1 MVMLSHER
9 EEFIMLCVALDIAS
23 KKHQFAI
30 ADGEKQT
37 NGEVANEGRALAA
50 FFTKIAERDP
60 AATVVM
66 EATGVYH
73 WEAAMAA
80 HAANLQVSVINP
92 KTSANF
98 AKALSLRAKTDRVD
112 AQMLL
117 TFALRMSPLQRW
129 HPPRSVVIE
138 LRAISRHVQALHEQ
152 LVATKNRLH
161 AQQVMGECPAF
172 VLRDQKQEIKRLEQR
187 IAKASEEAMTRIK
200 ADVEL
205 QAQFDALDSITGIAQ
220 ASAISILGELAPLPT
235 QMRAKECVAHAGL
248 DVRQHESGSSVA
260 KPGRLSKQG
269 NHFLRRAFYMPALVA
284 IVHDPHAKAFYER
297 LVGRGKKKMQ
307 ALCAV
312 MRKLLTAAWSLSK
325 SRATYDGSLLFAR
338 VDA

>member
-9 EEFIMLCVALDIAS
+9 EEFTMLYLALDIAS

-37 NGEVANEGRALAA
+37 LGETANEGRSLAA
-50 FFTKIAERDP
+50 FFAKIAERDP

-80 HAANLQVSVINP
+80 HAANLRVSVINP

-98 AKALSLRAKTDRVD
+98 AKALSMRTKTDRVD

-117 TFALRMSPLQRW
+117 MFAQRMPLQRW
-129 HPPRSVVIE
+129 QPPRAAVIE
-138 LRAISRHVQALHEQ
+138 LRAISRHLLSLSEQ
-152 LVATKNRLH
+152 LVVTKNRLH
-161 AQQVMGECPAF
+161 AHEVTGDCPSF

-187 IAKASEEAMTRIK
+187 IAKASQEAMARIK
-200 ADVEL
+200 DDCDL
-205 QAQFDALDSITGIAQ
+205 QAQFDAIDSITGIAQ
-220 ASAISILGELAPLPT
+220 ASAIAILGELAPMPID
-235 QMRAKECVAHAGL
+235 MKAKACVAHAGL

-269 NHFLRRAFYMPALVA
+269 NHYLRRAFYMPALVA
-284 IVHDPHAKAFYER
+284 IVHDRHAKAFYER
-297 LVGRGKKKMQ
+297 LVAKGKKKMQ
-307 ALCAV
+307 AICAV

-325 SRATYDGSLLFAR
+325 SRATYDGTLLFADLR
-338 VDA
+338 S

>member
-1 MVMLSHER
+1 
-9 EEFIMLCVALDIAS
+9 MLCVALDIAG
-23 KKHQFAI
+23 KKHQFAT
-30 ADGEKQT
+30 ADGEKRSS
-37 NGEVANEGRALAA
+37 GEVANEGRALAA
-50 FFTKIAERDP
+50 FFAKIAEREP
-60 AATVVM
+60 GATVVM

-80 HAANLQVSVINP
+80 HAANLRVSVINP
-92 KTSANF
+92 KTSAHF
-98 AKALSLRAKTDRVD
+98 AKALSVRTKTDRVD
-112 AQMLL
+112 AEMLL
-117 TFALRMSPLQRW
+117 EFTQRMPFQRW

-161 AQQVMGECPAF
+161 AQQAMGDCPAF

-187 IAKASEEAMTRIK
+187 IAKASNEAMARIE
-200 ADVEL
+200 ADAEL

-235 QMRAKECVAHAGL
+235 QMRAKQCVAHAGL
-248 DVRQHESGSSVA
+248 DVRQHQSGSSVA

-297 LVGRGKKKMQ
+297 LLARGKKKMQ

-338 VDA
+338 LEG